1 MFFVERTAQIADRLY
16 ETWARAPPVAYH
28 AQAGQFAMFRT
39 DEKGKPIPLTIS
51 AVDRD
56 SIRVVF
62 LALGKTTSQLASL
75 RHGNHIKDGAG
86 PLGTPRV
93 IRHYGTCVLIGQGVG
108 AGSKGIERVIPQYY
122 STEVATWER
131 ST

>member
-1 MFFVERTAQIADRLY
+1 MADHVY
-16 ETWARAPPVAYH
+16 EMWVRAPHVACH
-28 AQAGQFAMFRT
+28 TKEGQFLITRI
-39 DEKGKPIPLTIS
+39 DEHGEHIHLTIS

-62 LALGKTTSQLASL
+62 LAEGKTTFQLASL
-75 RHGNHIKDGAG
+75 RTGDHIKDVAG
-86 PLGTPRV
+86 PLEKPGV
-93 IRHYGTCVLIGQGVG
+93 IRHYETCVLVGGGIG
-108 AGSKGIERVIPQYY
+108 AGSKSIERVIPQYY